1 MADILTY
8 VYVNYKGQDIPVG
21 RLWSYFNNGKES
33 ASFKYDESWLKNP
46 ENFELEPYLPL
57 TEGTFHTDTQ
67 KSIFASFSDCSPD
80 SWGRLLIKKN
90 EEKRAENEKERGGSL
105 IRLTICWPFM
115 ISPDT
120 ERYVLSKRRTVC
132 FYHQKT
138 KKPFRRW

>member
-57 TEGTFHTDTQ
+57 TEGTFHTDA
-67 KSIFASFSDCSPD
+67 KKASSP
-80 SWGRLLIKKN
+80 LFPI
-90 EEKRAENEKERGGSL
+90 
-105 IRLTICWPFM
+105 
-115 ISPDT
+115 
-120 ERYVLSKRRTVC
+120 VRRIAGDVC
-132 FYHQKT
+132 
-138 KKPFRRW
+138 